1 MAEQP
6 PSFTTVDEF
15 VDNDYGL
22 PSTAPTFTAVDEPFR
37 LNNTAQR
44 TPAQRPP
51 AQRPPATT
59 LTSVHS
65 LVDGTYDPPP
75 PAYEDV
81 VRAQVSASFNNLSIK
96 NL

>member
-1 MAEQP
+1 MSMAEQP

-15 VDNDYGL
+15 VDGAYGL
-22 PSTAPTFTAVDEPFR
+22 PSTAPTFTAVNEPFR

-44 TPAQRPP
+44 PL